1 MPTEAP
7 QAVVTDRTI
16 SVTGAQASRLD
27 AAAHAGQSRAEQHM
41 KNQPAP
47 IMPTAED
54 QQNFERSLQAAQN
67 QDRGSAGFNGER
79 PADTRV
85 DPAEDPH
92 FQKPKPGA
100 APANGDVPSEQPKK
114 VSVPGLPTWEPK
126 TKEASKHWDELKTRH
141 SQEIAQAK
149 ADVDA
154 AREELRKARE
164 SGSPEVENLKKELS
178 QYREVLRDVAIE
190 RDPAFKQKF
199 EPREKTAIEAAKIA
213 AGEHAGRL
221 EQLLKAPTSAW
232 RDEQI
237 QKIVDELPRS
247 SQIRV
252 ESTLKMLDQI
262 DLEKHSEIATQRAT
276 FEQKQSTLLGQQ
288 KQQQEQ
294 RMKELNG
301 AFDAT
306 MQEWSDPKNG
316 NPFFVEKEGDKE
328 HNSEVAQSKEL
339 AKAIFSGQMD
349 PADLARAAHWA
360 AMGPRAL
367 KGWEAATARAE
378 KAERMLD
385 KIRGVQP
392 GSGRGGSV
400 TETPASGESPK
411 PGTPQYD
418 DYMRQGIQRAQ
429 MADRQ
434 RGG

>member
-1 MPTEAP
+1 MPTESP
-7 QAVVTDRTI
+7 SSIVTDRTI
-16 SVTGAQASRLD
+16 SVTGAQAARLD

-54 QQNFERSLQAAQN
+54 QQNFEKSLAAAQN

-85 DPAEDPH
+85 DPADDPH

-100 APANGDVPSEQPKK
+100 TPAVGAPPEEPKK
-114 VSVPGLPTWEPK
+114 ISVPGLPTWEPK

-141 SQEIAQAK
+141 
-149 ADVDA
+149 
-154 AREELRKARE
+154 AREIEQARNDVAAAKLEVQRARE
-164 SGSPEVENLKKELS
+164 SGSPELETLKKELS

-190 RDPAFKQKF
+190 RDPGFKQKF

-213 AGEHAGRL
+213 AGEHAQRL
-221 EQLLKAPTSAW
+221 EALLKAPTSAW

-237 QKIVDELPRS
+237 QKIVDDLPKS

-262 DLEKHSEIATQRAT
+262 DLEKQSEIATQRAT
-276 FEQKQSTLLGQQ
+276 FEQKQSTLMGQQ

-294 RMKELNG
+294 CMKELNG

-316 NPFFVEKEGDKE
+316 NPFFVEKDGDKE

-339 AKAIFSGQMD
+339 AKAIFSGQME
-349 PADLARAAHWA
+349 PSDLARAAHWA

-392 GSGRGGSV
+392 GNGRGGSV
-400 TETPASGESPK
+400 TETPASGEAPK
-411 PGTPQYD
+411 PGTPAYD
-418 DYMRQGIQRAQ
+418 AHFRNGIQQAQ
-429 MADRQ
+429 IADRQ